1 MSLFQQVEA
10 AQEQAIAIVFP
21 KEVPEEYTIPDS
33 YGSLSPEAKTQ
44 FAPSVVETF
53 DLEKTERDELRDFNV
68 KTILEAQEGYL
79 LSKCTRC
86 KEEQL
91 LFAKPGMKLKFRH
104 ECGGLLLQSDGA
116 LAILYWNGQL

>member
-1 MSLFQQVEA
+1 MSLLQQAEA
-10 AQEQAIAIVFP
+10 AHYQAIADVFP
-21 KEVPEEYTIPDS
+21 EGEPEEYTAPSS
-33 YGSLSPEAKTQ
+33 YRDLSPESKTQ
-44 FAPSVVETF
+44 FNPDVSKAF
-53 DLEKTERDELRDFNV
+53 DDQKAERDELRDFTV
-68 KTILEAQEGYL
+68 KTILEAQEGNI
-79 LSKCTRC
+79 LSICTRC